1 MNMELYEL
9 EENGAADAQK
19 LDLSRYIAAL
29 RRRWWLAAA
38 IALTITIPW
47 VLYVKKELPVYEAT
61 ASIRF
66 RDFAGNSENL
76 MEDIYEQITSRSFIE
91 QVVSDLGLVVSLEQ
105 NEDREQYFTR
115 RQIFSKFTSTHFP
128 EAGNYILRFAG
139 DGSFSIFVL
148 NEDGD
153 EIKLRTVAVARA
165 TADTIAVKG
174 FSFQLADQKNL
185 PPEVAFEITPF
196 RGAVKSLQDRIG
208 VDLNR
213 AWTLMFVTLRDN
225 DPYLVT
231 QTVNSLAN
239 IFINKSKAVG
249 KESHGN
255 QLETYQAQAERAKRD
270 YDEIDGR
277 YTEALRR
284 VGLGGQSGFQMT
296 FEQRRVAAAELQTLT
311 EQQEHLETLL
321 TRISSSGT
329 KTHDENR
336 LIYAAIASSKVFDNN
351 PTMAITRQRLDALEA
366 DYGKQIE
373 LKNETHSDVVELQG
387 QIDQLC
393 AQVAEIARAKLTTL
407 RREVGRKQTEV
418 NQLVAKISELPT
430 QSSTLEELGK
440 ERDRKFQLYMQ
451 LQAETQKLEISSAA
465 EEIGS
470 IEVLDPA
477 IEPQFP
483 INRNKA
489 AKAAGGAA
497 IGFLLGIGVV
507 LAMEALDRT
516 IKTVDDAKNNMKLNV
531 LGAIPQINF
540 GDYFDFQDNE
550 KAKMVD
556 QQLVT
561 HDFAPTPVGEAYR
574 SLRTNILFSKSAG
587 RIQTFVITSTAPA
600 DGKSF
605 TAANL
610 SICMAQQKSNTLLVD
625 TDMRRGVLHNT
636 FGVPKE
642 PGFSNYLMGSML
654 AAEIIH
660 ETHIPNLSVIS
671 CGSLIP
677 NPSELLGSVQLRRFL
692 DEMRRRFD
700 LIIFDTPPL
709 NAATDAVVL
718 GTQVDGV
725 VIVVRSGKTRKEV
738 ARQKLE
744 LFKNVHA
751 KIIGV
756 ILNGTAVDLAH
767 EGYSYYHY

>member
-1 MNMELYEL
+1 MELYEL
-9 EENGAADAQK
+9 EDNGAADGQK
-19 LDLSRYIAAL
+19 LDLSRYISAL
-29 RRRWWLAAA
+29 KRRWWLAAL
-38 IALTITIPW
+38 IAVAVTVPW
-47 VLYVKKELPVYEAT
+47 VWYVKMELPIYEAT

-66 RDFAGNSENL
+66 RNFASNSENL

-105 NEDREQYFTR
+105 YGEQERFLTR
-115 RQIFSKFTSTHFP
+115 RQVFAKFTSTHFP
-128 EAGNYILRFAG
+128 EAGRYVVRFPG
-139 DGSFSIFVL
+139 GGKVGIFAL
-148 NEDGD
+148 DEDDNEV
-153 EIKLRTVAVARA
+153 KLRTVDLARA
-165 TADTIAVKG
+165 TTDTISIHG

-185 PPEVAFEITPF
+185 PAQVTFNIDPF
-196 RGAVKSLQDRIG
+196 RVAVKSLQDRIG

-213 AWTLMFVTLRDN
+213 SWTLMFVTLRDN

-231 QTVNSLAN
+231 QSVNSLAN
-239 IFINKSKAVG
+239 IFIRKSEKIG
-249 KESHGN
+249 SDNQSN
-255 QLETYQAQAERAKRD
+255 QLEMLRTQMERAKRD
-270 YDEIDGR
+270 YDEVDAR
-277 YTEALRR
+277 YTEAFKR
-284 VGLGGQSGFQMT
+284 VGLGSQSGFQMT
-296 FEQRRVAAAELQTLT
+296 FEQRRLASGELQSLT
-311 EQQEHLETLL
+311 EQQENLETLL
-321 TRISSSGT
+321 NKIASGSAQT
-329 KTHDENR
+329 LEEKR
-336 LIYAAIASSKVFDNN
+336 LIYGAIASSKIFDNN
-351 PTMAITRQRLDALEA
+351 PTMAITRQRFENMGA
-366 DYGKQIE
+366 DYAKQIE
-373 LKNETHSDVVELQG
+373 LKNETHPDVVKLQG
-387 QIDQLC
+387 QIDQVC
-393 AQVAEIARAKLTTL
+393 DQIQETARAKLTTL
-407 RREVGRKQTEV
+407 QRDVQRKQSEV
-418 NQLVAKISELPT
+418 SQLAAKISDLPA
-430 QSSTLEELGK
+430 QAGTLEELGK
-440 ERDRKFQLYMQ
+440 ERDRTFQYYQQ
-451 LQAETQKLEISSAA
+451 LQAQVQQLEVTSAA
-465 EEIGS
+465 VQGS
-470 IEVLDPA
+470 IEILDPA

-489 AKAAGGAA
+489 ARAAVGAA
-497 IGFLLGIGVV
+497 VGFLLGLGVV
-507 LAMEALDRT
+507 LGIEALDRT
-516 IKTVDDAKNNMKLNV
+516 IKTVDDAKSSMKLNV
-531 LGAIPQINF
+531 LGAIPQISF
-540 GDYFDFQDNE
+540 GDYYDLQDLE

-561 HDFAPTPVGEAYR
+561 HDFAPTPIGEAYR

-587 RIQTFVITSTAPA
+587 RVQTFVITSTAPG

-610 SICMAQQKSNTLLVD
+610 SICMGQQKSNTLLVD

-636 FGVPKE
+636 FGVAKE
-642 PGFSNYLMGSML
+642 PGFSNYLMGSIL
-654 AAEIIH
+654 SSEIIH

-677 NPSELLGSVQLRRFL
+677 NPSEMLGSVQLRRFL

-725 VIVVRSGKTRKEV
+725 VIVLRAGKTRKEV
-738 ARQKLE
+738 AQQKME

>member
-1 MNMELYEL
+1 MELYDL
-9 EENGAADAQK
+9 EDNGVAEGRK
-19 LDLSRYIAAL
+19 LDLSRYLAAL
-29 RRRWWLAAA
+29 KRRWWLAAI
-38 IALTITIPW
+38 IATTVTVPW
-47 VLYVKKELPVYEAT
+47 VLYVKKEQPIYEAT

-66 RDFAGNSENL
+66 RNFASNSENL

-91 QVVSDLGLVVSLEQ
+91 QVVSDLGLVVSLHQDDE
-105 NEDREQYFTR
+105 RGHFVTR
-115 RQIFSKFTSTHFP
+115 RQVFTKFTSTHFP
-128 EAGNYILRFAG
+128 EAGTYIVRMPG
-139 DGSFSIFVL
+139 NGKVL
-148 NEDGD
+148 VFELDDDDNEVQ
-153 EIKLRTVAVARA
+153 LRTVDLARA
-165 TADTIAVKG
+165 TSDTVAVRG
-174 FSFQLADQKNL
+174 FSFQLADRKNL
-185 PPEVAFEITPF
+185 PPEVVFEIVPF
-196 RGAVKSLQDRIG
+196 REAVKSLQDRIA

-213 AWTLMFVTLRDN
+213 SWTLMFVTLRDN

-231 QTVNSLAN
+231 QSVNSLSN
-239 IFINKSKAVG
+239 IFIKKSVAVG
-249 KESHGN
+249 KESQGS
-255 QLETYQAQAERAKRD
+255 QLETYKAQAERAKSD
-270 YDEIDGR
+270 YEVIDGR

-296 FEQRRVAAAELQTLT
+296 FEQRRVAASELQTLT

-321 TRISSSGT
+321 SRVASGNAQN
-329 KTHDENR
+329 HDEKR
-336 LIYAAIASSKVFDNN
+336 LVFAAIASSKIFDNN
-351 PTMAITRQRLDALEA
+351 PTMAIAHQRLDDLEA
-366 DYGKQIE
+366 DYAKQIE
-373 LKNETHSDVVELQG
+373 LKNETHADVVKLQE
-387 QIDQLC
+387 QIDQLSR
-393 AQVAEIARAKLTTL
+393 QIEETARTKLTVL
-407 RREVGRKQTEV
+407 RRDVTRKQGEV
-418 NQLVAKISELPT
+418 NQLATKISELPT
-430 QSSTLEELGK
+430 QASNLEELGK
-440 ERDRKFQLYMQ
+440 ERDRQFQLYQQ
-451 LQAETQKLEISSAA
+451 LQAEAQKLEISSSADNA
-465 EEIGS
+465 S

-489 AKAAGGAA
+489 AKAAGGGAA
-497 IGFLLGIGVV
+497 GFLLGIGIV
-507 LAMEALDRT
+507 LALEALDRT
-516 IKTVDDAKNNMKLNV
+516 IKTVEDAKNCMKLNV

-540 GDYFDFQDNE
+540 GDYYDFQDHE

-561 HDFAPTPVGEAYR
+561 HDFAPTPIGEAYR

-587 RIQTFVITSTAPA
+587 RIQTFVITSTAPG

-642 PGFSNYLMGSML
+642 PGFSNYLMGSIL

-660 ETHIPNLSVIS
+660 DTHIPNLSVIS

-725 VIVVRSGKTRKEV
+725 VVVVRSGKTGKEV
-738 ARQKLE
+738 ARQKME
-744 LFKNVHA
+744 LFNNVHA
-751 KIIGV
+751 KIIGI

-767 EGYSYYHY
+767 EGYSYYRY

>member
-1 MNMELYEL
+1 MELYEL
-9 EENGAADAQK
+9 EENGAADGQK
-19 LDLSRYIAAL
+19 LNLSRYVSAL
-29 RRRWWLAAA
+29 KRRWWLAAA
-38 IALTITIPW
+38 IACTITIPW
-47 VLYVKKELPVYEAT
+47 VLYVKQELPIYEAT
-61 ASIRF
+61 TSIRF
-66 RDFAGNSENL
+66 RDFAGNSETL

-91 QVVSDLGLVVSLEQ
+91 QVVSNLGLVVSLEQ
-105 NEDREQYFTR
+105 DERREQFLTR
-115 RQIFSKFTSTHFP
+115 RQVFAKFTSTHFP
-128 EAGNYILRFAG
+128 EPGRYIMRLPGNGKVSVFT
-139 DGSFSIFVL
+139 V
-148 NEDGD
+148 DGD
-153 EIKLRTVAVARA
+153 DREINLRTVEVARA
-165 TADTIAVKG
+165 TSDTIAIRG
-174 FSFQLADQKNL
+174 FSFQLADHKNL
-185 PPEVAFEITPF
+185 PAEVAFEIMPF
-196 RGAVKSLQDRIG
+196 RAAVKSLQDRVG
-208 VDLNR
+208 VDLNS

-231 QTVNSLAN
+231 QTVNSLAS
-239 IFINKSKAVG
+239 IFISKSKAVG
-249 KESHGN
+249 KESQGN
-255 QLETYQAQAERAKRD
+255 QLETYQAQAERAKHD
-270 YDEIDGR
+270 YDEIDAR
-277 YTEALRR
+277 YTDALKR

-296 FEQRRVAAAELQTLT
+296 FEQRRTAAGELQTLT

-321 TRISSSGT
+321 AKISSGEAKS
-329 KTHDENR
+329 HDENR
-336 LIYAAIASSKVFDNN
+336 LIYGAIASSKVFDNN
-351 PTMAITRQRLDALEA
+351 PTMGITRQRLDLMEA
-366 DYGKQIE
+366 DYNKQIE
-373 LKNETHSDVVELQG
+373 VKNETHPDVVKLLGEIDLLYV
-387 QIDQLC
+387 QI
-393 AQVAEIARAKLTTL
+393 AEIARGKLTAL
-407 RREVGRKQTEV
+407 RREVVRKQSEV

-440 ERDRKFQLYMQ
+440 ERERKFQLYMQ

-465 EEIGS
+465 DKGS

-497 IGFLLGIGVV
+497 VGFLLGLGVV
-507 LAMEALDRT
+507 LAMEAMDRT
-516 IKTVDDAKNNMKLNV
+516 IKTVDDAKSSMKLNV
-531 LGAIPQINF
+531 LGAIPQISF
-540 GDYFDFQDNE
+540 GDYFDFQDHE
-550 KAKMVD
+550 KAKLVD

-561 HDFAPTPVGEAYR
+561 HDFAPTPIGEAYR

-610 SICMAQQKSNTLLVD
+610 SICMAQQKSNTLLID

-642 PGFSNYLMGSML
+642 PGFSNYLMGSIL
-654 AAEIIH
+654 TAETLH

-725 VIVVRSGKTRKEV
+725 VIVVRSGKTNKEV
-738 ARQKLE
+738 ARQKME

-756 ILNGTAVDLAH
+756 ILNGTTVDLAH

>member
-1 MNMELYEL
+1 MELYEL
-9 EENGAADAQK
+9 EDHGAMDGPK
-19 LDLSRYIAAL
+19 LDLSRYLSAL
-29 RRRWWLAAA
+29 KRRWWLAAL
-38 IALTITIPW
+38 IATAVTVPW

-66 RDFAGNSENL
+66 RNFAANSETL

-91 QVVSDLGLVVSLEQ
+91 QVVSDLGLVVNLEQ
-105 NEDREQYFTR
+105 DDEQEKFITR
-115 RQIFSKFTSTHFP
+115 REVFAKFTSTHFP
-128 EAGNYILRFAG
+128 EAGNYALRFG
-139 DGSFSIFVL
+139 SDGKLTIFAVHE
-148 NEDGD
+148 ND
-153 EIKLRTVAVARA
+153 ETRLRTVEVARA
-165 TADTIAVKG
+165 TADTISING
-174 FSFQLADQKNL
+174 FSFQLADPRNL
-185 PPEVAFEITPF
+185 PAQVSFSIMPF
-196 RGAVKSLQDRIG
+196 RYAVKSLQDRIG

-213 AWTLMFVTLRDN
+213 SWTLMFVTLRDN

-231 QTVNSLAN
+231 QSVNSLAN
-239 IFINKSKAVG
+239 IFIKKSLAVG
-249 KESHGN
+249 KESQGS
-255 QLETYQAQAERAKRD
+255 QLETYRAQAERAKRD
-270 YDEIDGR
+270 YEEIDAR

-284 VGLGGQSGFQMT
+284 VGLSGQSGFQMT
-296 FEQRRVAAAELQTLT
+296 FEQRRTAAAELQALA

-321 TRISSSGT
+321 GKISSGDAQ
-329 KTHDENR
+329 THDEKR
-336 LIYAAIASSKVFDNN
+336 LVYGAIASSKIFENN
-351 PTMAITRQRLDALEA
+351 PTMAITRQRLETLEA
-366 DYGKQIE
+366 DYSKQVE
-373 LKNETHSDVVELQG
+373 LKNETHADVVKLQG

-393 AQVAEIARAKLTTL
+393 VQIEQAARAKLANL
-407 RREVGRKQTEV
+407 SREINRKQSEV
-418 NQLVAKISELPT
+418 NQLAAKISELPT
-430 QSSTLEELGK
+430 QASNLEELAK
-440 ERDRKFQLYMQ
+440 ERDRQFLLYQQ
-451 LQAETQKLEISSAA
+451 LQAEAQKLEISSAA
-465 EEIGS
+465 DHGS

-477 IEPQFP
+477 IEPQYP

-497 IGFLLGIGVV
+497 VGFLLGLGVV
-507 LAMEALDRT
+507 LGLEAFDRT
-516 IKTVDDAKNNMKLNV
+516 IKTVEDAKYCMKLNV
-531 LGAIPQINF
+531 LGAIPQIDF
-540 GDYFDFQDNE
+540 GDYYDFQDHE

-561 HDFAPTPVGEAYR
+561 HDFAPTPIGEAYR

-636 FGVPKE
+636 FGVAKE
-642 PGFSNYLMGSML
+642 PGFSNYLMGSVL

-660 ETHIPNLSVIS
+660 ETHIPNLAVIS

-725 VIVVRSGKTRKEV
+725 VVVVRSGKTRKEV
-738 ARQKLE
+738 AQQKME

-751 KIIGV
+751 KLIGV

>member
-1 MNMELYEL
+1 MELYEL
-9 EENGAADAQK
+9 EDHGAEGQK
-19 LDLSRYIAAL
+19 LDLSRYLVAL
-29 RRRWWLAAA
+29 KRRWWLAALIA
-38 IALTITIPW
+38 IAVTVPW

-91 QVVSDLGLVVSLEQ
+91 QVVSDLGLVVVLEQ
-105 NEDREQYFTR
+105 DEKREHFLTR
-115 RQIFSKFTSTHFP
+115 RQVFAKFTSTHFP
-128 EAGNYILRFAG
+128 EAGKYILRLPGAGKAVIFAVN
-139 DGSFSIFVL
+139 D
-148 NEDGD
+148 DDD
-153 EIKLRTVAVARA
+153 EIKLRTVEVARA
-165 TADTIAVKG
+165 ATDTISIHG

-185 PPEVAFEITPF
+185 PAEVTFSIMPF
-196 RGAVKSLQDRIG
+196 REAVKSLQDRIG

-213 AWTLMFVTLRDN
+213 GWTLMFVTLRDN

-231 QTVNSLAN
+231 QSVNSLAN
-239 IFINKSKAVG
+239 IFIKKSLAVG
-249 KESHGN
+249 KESQGS
-255 QLETYQAQAERAKRD
+255 QLETYRAQAQRAKRD
-270 YDEIDGR
+270 YEEIDGR

-296 FEQRRVAAAELQTLT
+296 FEQRRAAAGELQTLT
-311 EQQEHLETLL
+311 EQQENLETLL
-321 TRISSSGT
+321 GKVSSGGAQ
-329 KTHDENR
+329 THDEKR
-336 LIYAAIASSKVFDNN
+336 LIYGAIASSKIFDNN
-351 PTMAITRQRLDALEA
+351 PTMAITRQRLDVFEA
-366 DYGKQIE
+366 DYSKQIE
-373 LKNETHSDVVELQG
+373 LKNETHSDVVKLQG

-393 AQVAEIARAKLTTL
+393 VQIEETARTKLTVL
-407 RREVGRKQTEV
+407 RRAVSQKQAEV
-418 NQLVAKISELPT
+418 NQLAAKISELPT
-430 QSSTLEELGK
+430 QASNLEELGK
-440 ERDRKFQLYMQ
+440 ERDRQFQLYQQ
-451 LQAETQKLEISSAA
+451 LQAEAQKLEITSAGDS
-465 EEIGS
+465 GS

-477 IEPQFP
+477 IEPQYP

-489 AKAAGGAA
+489 AKAASGAA
-497 IGFLLGIGVV
+497 VGFLLGLGVV
-507 LAMEALDRT
+507 LTIEALDRT
-516 IKTVDDAKNNMKLNV
+516 IKTVEDAKNCMRFNV

-540 GDYFDFQDNE
+540 GDYYDFHDHE

-561 HDFAPTPVGEAYR
+561 HDFAPTPIGEAYR

-587 RIQTFVITSTAPA
+587 RIQTFLITSIAPG

-642 PGFSNYLMGSML
+642 PGFSNYLMGSIL
-654 AAEIIH
+654 AAEIIQ

-677 NPSELLGSVQLRRFL
+677 NPSEMLGSVQLRRFL

-725 VIVVRSGKTRKEV
+725 VVVVRSGKTQKEV
-738 ARQKLE
+738 ARQKME

-751 KIIGV
+751 KIIGA